1 MKTVSTRGKYLTVL
15 TVFCICL
22 FILLYQVGMFNK
34 VTKPIKEYNR
44 FEEEQ
49 ENKTGLEGVHLLH

>member
-1 MKTVSTRGKYLTVL
+1 
-15 TVFCICL
+15 
-22 FILLYQVGMFNK
+22 MFNK
-34 VTKPIKEYNR
+34 VTKPIKENNR